1 MSLLI
6 RTDVTAVKF
15 YKEYV
20 LAGIGNTINIF
31 DKVSTK
37 LLQHLIGLNGQKI
50 YGFVPSKCGTKILVF
65 GGKQFTVIT
74 LVNSEGCD
82 EGNEVFCR
90 VFKPVVCD
98 DWLHSAVWVTDEVV
112 ALLTAHNVVQ
122 KWNTATQTLISQQ
135 PSHNNSILYSGLL
148 LGLQDDVLVMAGTVF
163 SEVIIHRASKD
174 KALHHLKGH
183 KGVIFSI
190 SYEPHRHTIVTTSDD
205 RAVRIW
211 GPNIPPAHTHNTV
224 AYWEDIELVCIHEV
238 YGHLARVMRSCI
250 THDVIVSVGE
260 DSAICYWDYE
270 GNLLKKALTHQNGCI
285 WSVDSDGTSLVT
297 GGGDSGVI
305 LHPLTIATDYCQ
317 ENIIDVGVT
326 SPKKVLFTARHNL
339 VIMDESN
346 VIYYDVV
353 NKNKTEHK
361 LNHESTY
368 KLLAL
373 SSCKQLI
380 AVADMAGKLDVFVE
394 KCKDEAFILNVV
406 NTKLNVG
413 KILSMQWAGNRH
425 LVLCSGDGN
434 ITVLA
439 SNNASVEVYANFVLP
454 NCKERW
460 LTSSAIEPDNNRFI
474 VGDRCGNIHVFVK
487 GQNNPVKTFH
497 KVHGRYGPTSINV
510 RNNRIITTGRDGTI
524 KYFSVNGDVVKH
536 MSSKDLAFE
545 WVEKFLDKDENIICG
560 FQERVFV
567 VYNVKENSK
576 MLEVACGGGHRSW
589 DAVRY
594 FEKVNENYEEFIK
607 LIYLKNSDINAVTF
621 QLSKIV
627 SRNVINGSH
636 AKEINCLKS
645 QKVGDATVY
654 ITGGEDTTLRIS
666 SVDAEMNF
674 KDEVSFK
681 HLSSVRTL
689 KTFPI
694 DETENHFLVLSAGG
708 RAQLC
713 IKDIKLS
720 KEDNKINITSE
731 ELVDYLIRGTDKE
744 RKGNQTWR
752 NCSIDFDPE
761 MRIMDI
767 DVIKDKDRLIIF
779 AGCSDSYVRVFAFN
793 DNSKKIEIIKV
804 AKYHKTCILKT
815 KCIKILN
822 RNILITCTTRSEV
835 TFWDVTEIVNEN
847 LEPFFTTKTNKS
859 GINSIATVNVSEDKV
874 LVATGGDDNA
884 IHTIVVEIN
893 VQNNKTSANV
903 LHAWNSANNHSSQ
916 ITGLIIVD
924 DYLVSTSIDQRITLF
939 RWKIDVAGIDCR
951 FLTQSHTMVSD
962 VQGMD
967 LLEHDCETITVCV
980 FGKGMEVIAVPKV
993 PE

>member
-1 MSLLI
+1 
-6 RTDVTAVKF
+6 
-15 YKEYV
+15 
-20 LAGIGNTINIF
+20 
-31 DKVSTK
+31 
-37 LLQHLIGLNGQKI
+37 
-50 YGFVPSKCGTKILVF
+50 
-65 GGKQFTVIT
+65 
-74 LVNSEGCD
+74 
-82 EGNEVFCR
+82 
-90 VFKPVVCD
+90 
-98 DWLHSAVWVTDEVV
+98 
-112 ALLTAHNVVQ
+112 
-122 KWNTATQTLISQQ
+122 
-135 PSHNNSILYSGLL
+135 
-148 LGLQDDVLVMAGTVF
+148 MAGTVF

-174 KALHHLKGH
+174 EALHHLRGH

-190 SYEPHRHTIVTTSDD
+190 SYEPYRNTIVTTSDD
-205 RAVRIW
+205 RSVRIW
-211 GPNIPPAHTHNTV
+211 GPNVPPAHAHNTV
-224 AYWEDIELVCIHEV
+224 TYWEGIEIVCKHEV

-250 THDVIVSVGE
+250 TNNLIVSVGE
-260 DSAICYWDYE
+260 DSAICYWDFD
-270 GNLLKKALTHQNGCI
+270 GKLLKKALTHQNGCI

-317 ENIIDVGVT
+317 ENIIDVGVAT
-326 SPKKVLFTARHNL
+326 PKKVLFTARNNL
-339 VIMDESN
+339 VIMDEAN
-346 VIYYDVV
+346 LIYYDVV

-394 KCKDEAFILNVV
+394 KCKDEAFLLNIVD
-406 NTKLNVG
+406 TKLQIG

-439 SNNASVEVYANFVLP
+439 SNNARVEVYANFVLP

-460 LTSSAIEPDNNRFI
+460 LTASAIELENYRFI
-474 VGDRCGNIHVFVK
+474 VGDRCGNIHVFIK

-497 KVHGRYGPTSINV
+497 KVHGRYGPTSISV
-510 RNNRIITTGRDGTI
+510 GNNRIITTGRDGTI
-524 KYFSVNGDVVKH
+524 KYFSINGDVVKH
-536 MSSKDLAFE
+536 MSNKDLAFE
-545 WVEKFLDKDENIICG
+545 WVEKFLDKGENIICG

-567 VYNVKENSK
+567 VYNVNENSK

-594 FEKVNENYEEFIK
+594 FKKVNENYEELIK
-607 LIYLKNSDINAVTF
+607 LIYLKNSDINVVTF

-645 QKVGDATVY
+645 HRISNATVY

-674 KDEVSFK
+674 KDEVNFK

-689 KTFPI
+689 KTFSI
-694 DETENHFLVLSAGG
+694 DENHFLVLSAGG

-713 IKDIKLS
+713 IKDIKLTN
-720 KEDNKINITSE
+720 KDNNIDVTSE

-767 DVIKDKDRLIIF
+767 DVINDKDGLIIF
-779 AGCSDSYVRVFAFN
+779 AGCSDSYVRVFTFKE
-793 DNSKKIEIIKV
+793 DSKKVEIIKE

-835 TFWDVTEIVNEN
+835 TFWNVTDITNDN
-847 LEPFFTTKTNKS
+847 FEPFFSTKTNKS

-884 IHTIVVEIN
+884 VHTIIVEIN
-893 VQNNKTSANV
+893 VQNNMTSARV
-903 LHAWNSANNHSSQ
+903 LHTWKSANNHSSQ
-916 ITGLIIVD
+916 ITGLILVD

-939 RWKIDVAGIDCR
+939 RWKIYEEGIDCK
-951 FLTQSHTMVSD
+951 FLSQSHTMVSD
-962 VQGMD
+962 IQGMD
-967 LLEHDCETITVCV
+967 LLDHNCESITVCV
-980 FGKGMEVIAVPKV
+980 FGKGMEVIAVPKI